1 MSGLRSWETTG
12 GRRSRGANGFVPRV
26 QGAGRTRIIM
36 LDGERDVIQIKNS
49 EELIVSTLCDLIKIF
64 V

>member
-1 MSGLRSWETTG
+1 
-12 GRRSRGANGFVPRV
+12 
-26 QGAGRTRIIM
+26 M